1 MDTHLETPKLPNIVD
16 EKIQQDIG
24 IIIEQLNTLMESG
37 SESVDIDIHVILV
50 FLKGLRHDN
59 ETAGKIYKLADD
71 IETII
76 GD

>member
-24 IIIEQLNTLMESG
+24 IIIEQLNTLITLY
-37 SESVDIDIHVILV
+37 VDIDIHVILV

-59 ETAGKIYKLADD
+59 ETAGKIYKLADE